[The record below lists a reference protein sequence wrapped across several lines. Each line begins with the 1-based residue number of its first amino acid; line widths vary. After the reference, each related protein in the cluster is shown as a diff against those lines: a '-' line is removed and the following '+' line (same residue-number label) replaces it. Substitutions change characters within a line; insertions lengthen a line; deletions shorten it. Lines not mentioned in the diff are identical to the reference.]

1 MENGLKEALKY
12 AVDLAEPAIFDFD
25 FGTYSDKG
33 LQRVTAPKT
42 ETLNVTTL
50 TALVEYVKQ
59 NKDALPLTD
68 LTVHV
73 VSPTEVQ
80 LLSRLVDA
88 QTRRERYVSAKPEL
102 PFIQF
107 GNLYNN
113 ENFNILMQS
122 AFQDTEDKKIILKV
136 VGNIIDKAVR
146 QTSDD
151 GVTQAVTIKTGVTN
165 VDNVVVPN
173 PVTLKP
179 YRTFTEVEQPESKFI
194 FRMREGGNCMLVE
207 ADGGAWKRDA
217 MENIKGFLTAQLP
230 EISIIS

>member
-12 AVDLAEPAIFDFD
+12 AVELSEPTMLDLDY
-25 FGTYSDKG
+25 GTYSDKN
-33 LQRVTAPKT
+33 LYRISRPKI

-50 TALVEYVKQ
+50 TALVEYISQ
-59 NKDALPLTD
+59 NRDRLPLD
-68 LTVHV
+68 QLMIHV
-73 VSPTEVQ
+73 MSPTEVK
-80 LLSRLVDA
+80 LLSPLLDKDG
-88 QTRRERYVSAKPEL
+88 TRDCFISIEPEL
-102 PFIQF
+102 PSIAF
-107 GNLYNN
+107 GRLYEN
-113 ENFNILMQS
+113 EGFNILMQS

-146 QTSDD
+146 QISDD
-151 GVTQAVTIKTGVTN
+151 GVSQAVTIKTGTVN

-217 MENIKGFLTAQLP
+217 MENIKDFLSAQLP